1 MSNAGKFLL
10 IGAVCIVSVI
20 AAAII
25 TNTKQ
30 NNESTIASCDSSAKT
45 LRFSMSSNNQ
55 HPIFSGAS
63 KFKELV
69 ESSTNITV
77 NIFPSAQLGD
87 DRASI
92 EMLQLGTLDIAIPS
106 TGPLANFSSA
116 FNVFDLPFMFQ
127 SEAVADHV
135 LKSDFA
141 GTMLE
146 VLKNKQL
153 IGLDF
158 WENGFRHLTNSTRAI
173 HSIDDVNG
181 LKIRTMESALHL
193 DAWQALGAIPTP
205 MAFKELFTALQQGTV
220 DGQENPYPNISL
232 NNLYEVQEYLTDTGH
247 VYTPLVLL
255 FSAKTWSTLSIDEQV
270 AVKKAAKE
278 AGDYQRKV
286 NRETNEQSLAQLN
299 SHMKITKLPLLERK
313 KFQQATLPVLD
324 KYKDVIG
331 ESIVKQFQ
339 QAINNAEKA
348 TQQ

>member
-1 MSNAGKFLL
+1 MSTAGKFLL
-10 IGAVCIVSVI
+10 VGALCIISVI
-20 AAAII
+20 TAAILS
-25 TNTKQ
+25 NNKQ
-30 NNESTIASCDSSAKT
+30 SQASDSSSCESAPKT
-45 LRFSMSSNNQ
+45 LRFSMSSNNK

-69 ESSTNITV
+69 EQSTDITV

-127 SEAVADHV
+127 SEAVADDV
-135 LKSDFA
+135 LRSNFA
-141 GTMLE
+141 GTMLNI
-146 VLKNKQL
+146 LKDKQL

-158 WENGFRHLTNSTRAI
+158 WENGFRHLTNSTRAVNT
-173 HSIDDVNG
+173 IDDVSG

-193 DAWQALGAIPTP
+193 DAWQALGATPTP

-220 DGQENPYPNISL
+220 DGQENPYPNIAL

-255 FSAKTWSTLSIDEQV
+255 FSAKTWSTLSVSEQV
-270 AVKKAAKE
+270 AVTKAAKE

-286 NRETNEQSLAQLN
+286 NREMNKQSLAQLN
-299 SHMKITKLPLLERK
+299 DHMTITTLPLAERK
-313 KFQQATLPVLD
+313 KFQQATLPVLE

-331 ESIVKQFQ
+331 ENIVTQFQ
-339 QAINNAEKA
+339 QAIKTAEMNDL
-348 TQQ
+348 